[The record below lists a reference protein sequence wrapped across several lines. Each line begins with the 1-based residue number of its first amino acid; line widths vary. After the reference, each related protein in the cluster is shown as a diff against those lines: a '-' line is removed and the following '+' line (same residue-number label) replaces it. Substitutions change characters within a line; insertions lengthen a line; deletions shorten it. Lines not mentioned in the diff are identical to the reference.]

1 MVQNQDDTPQMHQD
15 SESIVAFFFFSVS
28 CFTANT
34 RKQMC
39 RLAWAGG
46 KCWHLGPAW
55 DCSQSQNLPK
65 MKKAVPDSHPAADAA
80 AAAEGTKDSRLL
92 QEIILPECFA

>member
-1 MVQNQDDTPQMHQD
+1 MVQNEDGTPQMQQD
-15 SESIVAFFFFSVS
+15 GESIACPVS

-39 RLAWAGG
+39 RRLARVGG
-46 KCWHLGPAW
+46 KHLESAW
-55 DCSQSQNLPK
+55 DCSQPQNLPK

-80 AAAEGTKDSRLL
+80 AAAAAAEGTKDSRLL
-92 QEIILPECFA
+92 QEITLPECFA